1 MNEDMMNMVQKMSEM
16 MGNKEIPSEIKNILN
31 SMNMNNVNNM
41 ENINDKS
48 NANNNNFKKDE
59 NDCCDSS
66 RNNDQN
72 NNFSDF
78 MGNIDF
84 NTILK
89 IQEIMKSLKDDKQND
104 YRTNL
109 LMALKPYVRESR
121 KGKVDT
127 YIQLMKMGKIIQGF
141 NSAGGENQSE

>member
-31 SMNMNNVNNM
+31 SMNMNNAG
-41 ENINDKS
+41 
-48 NANNNNFKKDE
+48 NANSNEETSNESVRSDNNSN
-59 NDCCDSS
+59 
-66 RNNDQN
+66 
-72 NNFSDF
+72 DF

-89 IQEIMKSLKDDKQND
+89 AQEIMNSLKNDKQND

-109 LMALKPYVRESR
+109 LLALKPYVRESR
-121 KGKVDT
+121 KNKVDT

-141 NSAGGENQSE
+141 NNIGGENQNE

>member
-1 MNEDMMNMVQKMSEM
+1 
-16 MGNKEIPSEIKNILN
+16 
-31 SMNMNNVNNM
+31 
-41 ENINDKS
+41 
-48 NANNNNFKKDE
+48 
-59 NDCCDSS
+59 
-66 RNNDQN
+66 
-72 NNFSDF
+72 

>member
-31 SMNMNNVNNM
+31 SMNMNNA
-41 ENINDKS
+41 E
-48 NANNNNFKKDE
+48 NANSNEETSNESVRSDNNF
-59 NDCCDSS
+59 N
-66 RNNDQN
+66 
-72 NNFSDF
+72 DF

-89 IQEIMKSLKDDKQND
+89 AQEIMNSLKNDKQND

-109 LMALKPYVRESR
+109 LLALKPYVRESR
-121 KGKVDT
+121 KNKVDT

-141 NSAGGENQSE
+141 NNMGGENQNE

>member
-31 SMNMNNVNNM
+31 SMNMNNVG
-41 ENINDKS
+41 
-48 NANNNNFKKDE
+48 NANSNEETSNESVRSDNNF
-59 NDCCDSS
+59 ND
-66 RNNDQN
+66 
-72 NNFSDF
+72 FI
-78 MGNIDF
+78 GNIDF

-89 IQEIMKSLKDDKQND
+89 AQEIMNSLKNDKQND

-109 LMALKPYVRESR
+109 LLALKPYVRESR
-121 KGKVDT
+121 KNKVDT

-141 NSAGGENQSE
+141 NNMGGENQNE